1 MISRYLRS
9 VWTRLIVIA
18 AALLVAPLIIYN
30 QLQSADQER
39 SRLLRQSVA
48 AQGRITAQA
57 LSPALDPA
65 RLPDLNQELA
75 RFETEGTQIRL
86 LYRPSGEDDHAF
98 YFVAA
103 APALPPADVERE
115 QEALLQTAS
124 VADIGRDCV
133 AGDRAGSVY
142 DAVNGDRRVIA
153 SIVPVV
159 RAEGCWAVILTRQE
173 VARFGP
179 DGARP
184 YWQSPEM
191 IISAVVY
198 VVMVGLVLLILLG
211 LRRDLERFGRTARR
225 AGEGEQDARFQDLNR
240 LPELDGVAVEFD
252 RMVANLR
259 RSARILQRLSEENAH
274 ALKTPVG
281 VIAQALEPLRRA
293 AEGDERRTRSAELI
307 ENSVDR
313 LDHLITV
320 IRRSE
325 EAAAALVSPKLRPL
339 DVADLVR
346 DVVDAYRPI
355 ARDRGIDLRTAG
367 RDTLTFRGNTD
378 LVRTA
383 VENPI
388 ENALELTPEGGNV
401 TVSVLLEEHQ
411 NAVEIRI
418 TDTGPGVDD
427 HALDQIFDR
436 KFSVRADADSGHDGL
451 GLWIVR
457 RNMEAM
463 GGTAH
468 AENEDDGGLS
478 IVLRGPPGRA

>member
-1 MISRYLRS
+1 MIARYMRS
-9 VWTRLIVIA
+9 MWTRLAVIA
-18 AALLVAPLIIYN
+18 AVLLIAPVIIYN

-48 AQGRITAQA
+48 AQGRITAEA
-57 LSPALDPA
+57 LRTSLDPA
-65 RLPDLNQELA
+65 RLPDLNDVLG
-75 RFETEGTQIRL
+75 RFETPGTQLRL
-86 LYRPSGEDDHAF
+86 LYRPAGEAASAF

-103 APALPPADVERE
+103 APALPAAKFEAERA
-115 QEALLQTAS
+115 ALLQTAS
-124 VADIGRDCV
+124 VAEIGRDCV
-133 AGDRAGSVY
+133 YGFDRGSVY
-142 DAVNGDRRVIA
+142 DTVSGDRRVIA
-153 SIVPVV
+153 SIVTVV
-159 RAEGCWAVILTRQE
+159 QENGCWAVILTRQE

-179 DGARP
+179 DGTRP

-198 VVMVGLVLLILLG
+198 VAMVGLVLLILLS
-211 LRRDLERFGRTARR
+211 LRRDLKTFARTARR

-259 RSARILQRLSEENAH
+259 RSAEILLRLSEENAH

-281 VIAQALEPLRRA
+281 VIAQALEPLRKA
-293 AEGDERRTRSAELI
+293 VEGDQRRTRSAELI

-325 EAAAALVSPKLRPL
+325 EAAAALVSPRLRPL
-339 DVADLVR
+339 DAGALAR

-355 ARDRGIDLRTAG
+355 ARDRGIELGTEG
-367 RDTLTFRGNTD
+367 LEGILFRGNAD
-378 LVRTA
+378 LLRIA
-383 VENPI
+383 IENPI
-388 ENALELTPEGGNV
+388 ENALELTPRGGRITV
-401 TVSVLLEEHQ
+401 TVLNEEHQ
-411 NAVEIRI
+411 QAIEIRI

-427 HALDQIFDR
+427 HALEQIFDR
-436 KFSVRADADSGHDGL
+436 KFSGRKEGDEGHDGL

-478 IVLRGPPGRA
+478 IVLRGPAAR